1 MFRRL
6 MLPLAA
12 GALLAGPVAAHQYE
26 LGTLA
31 IGHPWSRPTAPGIPM
46 GVAYLSIT
54 NNGKTPDALIA
65 ASTPAA
71 ARVEF
76 HQTTL
81 ADGMAR
87 MRPMTEIVI
96 AAGATVKIE
105 PGGIHLMLA
114 ELRAPL
120 EVGKSVP
127 LLLEFRAA
135 GRIMVELFVEARDAP
150 PAAENAMKEAM
161 GVVTVVARRPSSL
174 PTQIPTTIEG
184 VSGET
189 VARTVNAT
197 DSEDALKY
205 LPSLNVRKRY
215 NGDYDHAVLASR
227 ASGTQNSAR
236 SLVYADGILL
246 SNLLG
251 NGATFTPR
259 WGLVTPEEIERVD
272 VLYGPFSAAYPGN
285 SVGAVV
291 DYVTRM
297 PESLQLRAAIST
309 FVEDFAVYAT
319 DDSYGGW
326 QASASYGDTRGASAW
341 WVNFNRLD
349 SRSHPI
355 GYGTRLLTAGIPG
368 TGGTPV
374 TGALAARNP
383 RNQDWWL
390 LGATNTIDTVQ
401 DHAKVKFAQQF
412 GDDWQLAYTLGAW
425 RNDAARSSETWL
437 RDLSGAPVYAG
448 TVNIDGRAYAIGA
461 TEMGPSSA
469 DLLHVMHGLS
479 LRRRRAGNWDLEAAA
494 SLYEYLRDATR
505 SPTLAMPLAAAG
517 GAGRIADQ
525 KGTGWSTL
533 ALRASRHG
541 ASDSA
546 HFVELGISTDRY
558 RLRNELRATGDWL
571 DGAAGARVAAFRGET
586 TLTSLFVQ
594 DSWRVAPGWQATV
607 GARLE
612 HWRADDGAI
621 ADATQ
626 TLHFPARSDTYISP
640 KLALAWAVSGV
651 TTLKASVGRAFR
663 VPTVAELYQGSIAA
677 NSIVNNDPD
686 LAPERSWTA
695 EMSAVNEFDHGR
707 LRGTF
712 FFEDTR
718 DALYSQ
724 VNVAAGSSVTSV
736 QNIGRIGTWGAE
748 IAAGWRVL
756 EALEL
761 TGSVTW
767 AHSRILENDAF
778 PASVDCRQPRVP
790 DWRATALASWR
801 LREQVSV
808 SLGAR
813 YSGLQFSQLDNLDVH
828 GAAFTGTSEYLVFDA
843 RLRFALGRLQAAVG
857 VDNLGN
863 ERYWAFHPYSRRTY
877 NAEISAEL

>member
-6 MLPLAA
+6 IPLLAA
-12 GALLAGPVAAHQYE
+12 GALCATPASAHQYE
-26 LGTLA
+26 LGTLV
-31 IGHPWSRPTAPGIPM
+31 IGHPWARPTAPGMPL
-46 GVAYLSIT
+46 GAAYLSIT
-54 NNGKTPDALIA
+54 NNGKYADALVA
-65 ASTPAA
+65 ASSPAA

-87 MRPMTEIVI
+87 MRPLTEIAI
-96 AAGATVKIE
+96 APGATVKIE
-105 PGGIHLMLA
+105 PGGIHVMLA
-114 ELRAPL
+114 DLKAPL
-120 EVGKSVP
+120 EPGKPVP
-127 LLLEFRAA
+127 LELEFRVA
-135 GRIMVELFVEARDAP
+135 GKLTVELSIEARDAP
-150 PAAENAMKEAM
+150 PAAENAMKESL
-161 GVVTVVARRPSSL
+161 GVVTVTARRPSSL

-184 VSGET
+184 ISGET
-189 VARTVNAT
+189 VKRTVNAT

-205 LPSLNVRKRY
+205 FPSLNVRKRY
-215 NGDYDHAVLASR
+215 IGDFDHAVLASR

-251 NGATFTPR
+251 NGASFTPR

-272 VLYGPFSAAYPGN
+272 VLYGPFSAAYSGN

-297 PESLQLRAAIST
+297 PASLELRASAST
-309 FVEDFAVYAT
+309 FVEDFDVYST
-319 DDSYGGW
+319 DQSYGGW
-326 QASASYGDTRGASAW
+326 QASASYGDAQGDSAW

-355 GYGTRLLTAGIPG
+355 AYATRLVAAGVPG

-401 DHAKVKFAQQF
+401 DHVKVKFAQEF
-412 GDDWQLAYTLGAW
+412 GDDWRLAYTFGAW
-425 RNDAARSSETWL
+425 RNDAERTSDTWL
-437 RDLSGAPVYAG
+437 HDGAGAPVYAG
-448 TVNIDGRAYAIGA
+448 NVNIDGRVFAIGA
-461 TEMGPSSA
+461 TDLGPANSE
-469 DLLHVMHGLS
+469 LTHLMHGLS
-479 LRRRRAGNWDLEAAA
+479 LRRRHLGGWDLEAAA
-494 SLYEYLRDATR
+494 SLYDYQRDSTR
-505 SPTLAMPLAAAG
+505 SPIVAMPVAAGG

-525 KGTGWSTL
+525 QGTGWSTL
-533 ALRASRHG
+533 ALRMSYG
-541 ASDSA
+541 ASSDAA
-546 HFVELGISTDRY
+546 HFVELGLSSDHY
-558 RLRNELRATGDWL
+558 RLRSEVLATDDWL
-571 DGAAGARVAAFRGET
+571 MGAAGARVAAFRGDT
-586 TLTSLFVQ
+586 TLTSLYAQ
-594 DSWRVAPGWQATV
+594 DSWRFAPDWQATL

-612 HWRADDGAI
+612 YWQAEDGALSN
-621 ADATQ
+621 ATQ
-626 TLHFPARSDTYISP
+626 TLAFPSRSDTYISP
-640 KLALAWAVSGV
+640 KLALSWAVSGI

-695 EMSAVNEFDHGR
+695 ELSAVNDLDHGR
-707 LRGTF
+707 LRATL

-724 VNVAAGSSVTSV
+724 VNVAAGSTVTTV
-736 QNIGRIGTWGAE
+736 QNVDHIGTYGAE
-748 IAAGWRVL
+748 LAGEWR
-756 EALEL
+756 ALETL
-761 TGSVTW
+761 ELSASLTW

-778 PASVDCRQPRVP
+778 PASVGARQPRVP
-790 DWRATALASWR
+790 DWRATALASWQP
-801 LREQVSV
+801 REHLTA

-813 YSGLQFSQLDNLDVH
+813 YSGLQYGQLDNGDVH
-828 GAAFTGTSEYLVFDA
+828 GNSYTGTSDYLVFDA
-843 RLRFALGRLQAAVG
+843 RLRFAFGHLHAALGI
-857 VDNLGN
+857 DNLGN

-877 NAEISAEL
+877 NAEIAAEL